1 LEEKDG
7 GKMNRAEEDYI
18 KTIYELTIEKNQELI
33 KTNDLVEH
41 FGFRDQTVNEMVK
54 RLENKGL
61 VVFYPYKGLGLTDGG
76 KKVAIRM
83 IRAHRIWEV
92 FLTEKLGF
100 SWESVHADAEKL
112 EHATSPEV
120 LERLYAFLGKP
131 GYCQHGNP
139 IPDST
144 GKMLDAANTSL
155 SSLEENDV
163 FVLTR
168 VRDSKDLLV
177 YLNEQDISLGDAMT
191 VIRKDAFNG
200 LMRVRIKDRAIVVGL
215 KTADMLFGVRR
226 QG

>member
-1 LEEKDG
+1 
-7 GKMNRAEEDYI
+7 MNRAEEDYI
-18 KTIYELTIEKNQELI
+18 KTIYELTIEKDQTLI
-33 KTNDLVEH
+33 KTNDLVER

-54 RLENKGL
+54 RLENKKL
-61 VVFYPYKGLGLTDGG
+61 LVFYPYKGLGLTEEG

-100 SWESVHADAEKL
+100 SWESVHEDAEKL

-144 GKMLDAANTSL
+144 GKMLEAANTSL
-155 SSLEENDV
+155 SSLEENDR

-168 VRDSKDLLV
+168 VLDSKDLLV
-177 YLNEQDISLGDAMT
+177 YLNEQNIVLGDVMT
-191 VIRKDAFNG
+191 VIKKDSFNG
-200 LMRVRIKDRAIVVGL
+200 LLTVRIEDRDMIMSL
-215 KTADMLFGVRR
+215 KTAGMLFGVPR

>member
-1 LEEKDG
+1 
-7 GKMNRAEEDYI
+7 MNRAEEDYI
-18 KTIYELTIEKNQELI
+18 KTIYELTVEKDQTLI
-33 KTNDLVEH
+33 KTNDLVER

-61 VVFYPYKGLGLTDGG
+61 VSFYPYKGLGLTDKGR
-76 KKVAIRM
+76 KVAIRM

-100 SWESVHADAEKL
+100 SWETVHEDAEKL

-144 GKMLDAANTSL
+144 GKMLEAANTSL
-155 SSLEENDV
+155 SSLEEKDV

-168 VRDSKDLLV
+168 VLDSKDLLV
-177 YLNEQDISLGDAMT
+177 YLNDQKIVLGDVLT
-191 VIRKDAFNG
+191 VLKKDLFNG
-200 LMRVRIKDRAIVVGL
+200 LMTVRINDHDMFMSL
-215 KTADMLFGVRR
+215 KTAGMLFGVRR